1 MKECPPTVGGW
12 IWYIKIV
19 KDAGIDVDEA
29 VSKLLMKMYTSSVP
43 PEKAIEDLNNVL
55 NR

>member
-19 KDAGIDVDEA
+19 KSSGIDVDEEL
-29 VSKLLMKMYTSSVP
+29 SKILMKMYTSGVT
-43 PEKAIEDLNNVL
+43 PEKAIEELKNVVD
-55 NR
+55 R